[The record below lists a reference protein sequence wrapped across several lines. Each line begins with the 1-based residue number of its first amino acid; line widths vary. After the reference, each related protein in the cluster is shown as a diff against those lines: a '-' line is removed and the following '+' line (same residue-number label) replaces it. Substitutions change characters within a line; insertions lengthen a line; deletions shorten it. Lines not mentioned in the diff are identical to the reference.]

1 MLTAAKAVTCL
12 NRAKSPTKEEVN
24 FSFENPFIL
33 HDFDGFKFV
42 T

>member
-1 MLTAAKAVTCL
+1 MLTAAKAVTCFTEQHL
-12 NRAKSPTKEEVN
+12 TKEEVN